1 MPSQVT
7 LTFDLEPIFM
17 NTHKANSIAK
27 SIGKG
32 VEYMDQWID
41 PHHQLPIARSLEGI
55 GLIAKYV
62 EDRVDGLA
70 CLQLRCEPDGL
81 QVLPGLVL
89 VLDQSGIEH
98 RFEV

>member
-1 MPSQVT
+1 MHRIRDKYQ
-7 LTFDLEPIFM
+7 
-17 NTHKANSIAK
+17 ANAIAK
-27 SIGKG
+27 SVRKG

-41 PHHQLPIARSLEGI
+41 PLHQLPISRSVEGI

-70 CLQLRCEPDGL
+70 CLRLRSEPDGL
-81 QVLPGLVL
+81 YVFPGPLLVH
-89 VLDQSGIEH
+89 DQGGIKH